1 MKKKLITLMAIA
13 ITASPFTFAEAQSYK
28 GGEQGDGARRAAH
41 MQEQFGVSDDQ
52 LSQMR
57 EIREGG
63 GSREDIRAVLTDDQ
77 RSQMQQWRQEH
88 PRDSNGGKHR
98 HGQSSGEGQ

>member
-1 MKKKLITLMAIA
+1 
-13 ITASPFTFAEAQSYK
+13 
-28 GGEQGDGARRAAH
+28 
-41 MQEQFGVSDDQ
+41 
-52 LSQMR
+52 MR